1 MRSLALPS
9 ATALEGSPQAENSLQ
24 STSTPM
30 PAPQGPGGVQLS
42 LYRWR
47 TEGVVGSG
55 RPRPCGLC
63 SCPTGRWKAGASPW
77 GSRGQE
83 ESGDKPKRDKG
94 QGPSVTGLRVPWAP
108 YPVLTS
114 GSWNFFWA

>member
-1 MRSLALPS
+1 MCSLALPS

-24 STSTPM
+24 SMSTPT
-30 PAPQGPGGVQLS
+30 PAPQGQ
-42 LYRWR
+42 
-47 TEGVVGSG
+47 EGVVGSG
-55 RPRPCGLC
+55 RPKPCGLC

-94 QGPSVTGLRVPWAP
+94 QGPSVMGLRVPWAP